1 MKLFSGLRADKLVN
15 QLITMRHHDTPE
27 AEKAIERLTALGDGA
42 TPKIIDGLEL
52 ANKSQMVTFVDILTQ
67 NINSKNLPTFVR
79 ALEHSNKRVSSGV
92 TWALGSSHSFDPNQ
106 LFDFLDNDS
115 VPPSQILKIMG
126 AHKNRINVR
135 KLLSA
140 AYNMEH
146 GEKEVAMKMV
156 QELATEDLVSDLL
169 GRVSGKDPL
178 IRCYIIAA
186 LTRFPSPKVQKAIQ
200 DQLSD
205 RNNEVK
211 QAALS
216 ALSKMGTKV
225 DIAIMCELLMDDD
238 IDVQNKAVDVLVT
251 INHPNMVKH
260 ILPALQDENEY
271 ARRAA
276 VEVLNEVA
284 STESI
289 KDLLDALQD
298 SDWWVRSRATDA
310 LASIGGERVVDA
322 VLELINDD
330 DEQIRRAAIEI
341 LNSTKSEKATNYLIG
356 AIKDPDWWV
365 RERAVDA
372 LTEIGDKKALPPIIE
387 MLNGHAKSIP
397 AALRAIS
404 EMGSAPHL
412 KYVLPL
418 LSRREK
424 EIKLEAAA
432 VVTRL
437 VDDNSASEAI
447 KLLSAET
454 NDEDPAI
461 QQAMKRAVSD
471 LSSRFSQT
479 QIAENHLAERMA
491 EPQMTVL
498 VDNAP
503 EVIKEAASEAPTLDI
518 GKLTAGDVIEGRYK
532 FIQNIGKG
540 AFGTVILVEDT
551 IVSERLVLKF
561 LNQNISSDEEM
572 MQRFVHELRYSRKIT
587 HKNVIR
593 IYDFLKLGGLYAISM
608 EYFPSHT
615 LRGEIP
621 NNKPVAVKKA
631 AAIAR
636 DIALGMAVA
645 HHVGI
650 IHRDLKPANV
660 LVNNDGIVKVVDF
673 GVASA
678 QSGGDT
684 QLTKTGYVIGSPKYM
699 APEQILGK
707 KVDQRAD
714 IYSLGVIFY
723 ELLAGEPPYTEG
735 DHMAVM
741 YQHVQGDY
749 TPIQERNPEVPDY
762 VVKIVDKVLAVD
774 KADRYQSMEALRT
787 DLEAIIG

>member
-27 AEKAIERLTALGDGA
+27 AEKAIARLSALGDGA

-52 ANKSQMVTFVDILTQ
+52 ANKTQMVTFVDILTE
-67 NINSKNLPTFVR
+67 NINVKNLPAFIK
-79 ALEHSNKRVSSGV
+79 ALEHPNKRVSSGV
-92 TWALGSSHSFDPNQ
+92 TWALSSSKQFDPNI
-106 LFDFLDNDS
+106 LFQFLDDPNI
-115 VPPSQILKIMG
+115 PPSQVLKIMA
-126 AHKNRINVR
+126 AHKDRISVR
-135 KLLSA
+135 LLLSN
-140 AYNMEH
+140 AYNLEH
-146 GEKEVAMKMV
+146 SEKEVAMKMV
-156 QELATEDLVSDLL
+156 QELATKNMVPDLL
-169 GRVSGKDPL
+169 GRISGKDSV

-186 LTRFPSPKVQKAIQ
+186 LTRFPGAKVQKAIQ

-205 RNNEVK
+205 RDNDVK
-211 QAALS
+211 QAALT
-216 ALSKMGTKV
+216 ALSKMGSKV
-225 DIAIMCELLMDDD
+225 DITIMCELLMDDD
-238 IDVQNKAVDVLVT
+238 IDVQNKAVDVLVSF
-251 INHPNMVKH
+251 NHPDIIKH

-271 ARRAA
+271 SRRAA

-289 KDLLDALQD
+289 KDLLDALND

-310 LASIGGERVVDA
+310 LASIGGDRVVDS

-341 LNSTKSEKATNYLIG
+341 LNSTKSDKATNFLIG
-356 AIKDPDWWV
+356 ATKDPDWWV

-372 LTEIGDKKALPPIIE
+372 LAEIGDVKALPSIIE
-387 MLNGHAKSIP
+387 MLDGHPKSIP
-397 AALRAIS
+397 AALRAIA
-404 EMGSAPHL
+404 ELGAARDL
-412 KYVLPL
+412 KFVLPL

-424 EIKLEAAA
+424 EIKLEAAN

-437 VDDNSASEAI
+437 TDDNSAAEAI
-447 KLLSAET
+447 KLIQAET
-454 NDEDPAI
+454 KSEDSAV
-461 QQAMKRAVSD
+461 QQAMNRALSD
-471 LSSRFSQT
+471 LTTRFSQT
-479 QIAENHLAERMA
+479 QLAENQRAERMA
-491 EPQMTVL
+491 EPNMTVL
-498 VDNAP
+498 TDNAP
-503 EVIKEAASEAPTLDI
+503 DVIKEAAAQPPTLDI

-561 LNQNISSDEEM
+561 LNQNISADEEM

-621 NNKPVAVKKA
+621 NNKPVEVKKA
-631 AAIAR
+631 AKIAR

-660 LVNNDGIVKVVDF
+660 LVNNEGVVKVVDF
-673 GVASA
+673 GVAAA

-723 ELLAGEPPYTEG
+723 ELLTGEPPYTEG

-749 TPIQERNPEVPDY
+749 TPIQEKNPEVPDY
-762 VVKIVDKVLAVD
+762 VAKMVDKVLAVD
-774 KADRYQSMEALRT
+774 KADRYQSMESFRT